1 VAADLDDEVV
11 FNLLVNANTQLSVE
25 ITGSSN
31 FDPVPFT
38 LEGPANWTDSAHYNM
53 EVIDMRGTGLGW
65 NVVAYATPFAP
76 AIPGATL
83 QHGNNTQWSGLCT
96 PAATFCAAPGSIS
109 NGVAHYTGSPNV
121 MGNSTTIMWSTAGQ
135 TAAPSPYGT
144 GTFSMQNVVYYNN
157 IPDALTAANYS
168 TTLTLSLTGTAP

>member
-1 VAADLDDEVV
+1 
-11 FNLLVNANTQLSVE
+11 
-25 ITGSSN
+25 
-31 FDPVPFT
+31 
-38 LEGPANWTDSAHYNM
+38 
-53 EVIDMRGTGLGW
+53 
-65 NVVAYATPFAP
+65 
-76 AIPGATL
+76 
-83 QHGNNTQWSGLCT
+83 
-96 PAATFCAAPGSIS
+96 
-109 NGVAHYTGSPNV
+109 